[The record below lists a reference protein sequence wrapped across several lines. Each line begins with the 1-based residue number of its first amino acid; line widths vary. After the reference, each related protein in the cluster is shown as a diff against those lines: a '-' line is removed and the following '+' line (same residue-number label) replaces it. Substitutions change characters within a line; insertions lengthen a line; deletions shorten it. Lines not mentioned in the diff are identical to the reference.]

1 MANDRNAGRKP
12 ILTEKIVADI
22 RERISAGESVS
33 ALAAEYGVSRQALY
47 KRLKA
52 DSLTKEIR
60 IDYLV
65 DGELCSS
72 IYVDSP
78 RQNVRVVNYV
88 SALSRR
94 AFGYDEHPGMGS
106 LNEFLKDRYLKSRGM
121 TGLSDMLLLD
131 EKKAASTVNDLI
143 CKGGLGEERIVVSE
157 GTYIPR
163 FEFSASDRVISRT
176 DTDGYQMKAITCD
189 RRFFVKSQALFAG
202 LAMRDW
208 AVEVISSDICRQLA
222 IPCVVQRPCRFVYEG
237 LVYDGVYSDNFEL
250 DGYTF
255 ISFDRLLERS
265 GRSSRDDEFISLKAI
280 DKMKWCASALS
291 DIGGLP
297 YEATLKYMLDLAV
310 IDCLVGN
317 VDRHTRNFGLFY
329 NAGSGRFEIPL
340 VFDNGMGLFEHDN
353 YRDKYES
360 FEAAMN
366 NVYVAPYGEDPFEMM
381 NLLFDEFDLTDI
393 YPGLR
398 EVTYPDALTT
408 PFALEYERRMI
419 DLVRSKTDK

>member
-12 ILTEKIVADI
+12 IVSDEMLTKI

-33 ALAAEYGVSRQALY
+33 YIAAEFGVSRQALY

-52 DSLTKEIR
+52 GGAQDEIR

-72 IYVDSP
+72 IYVDKQ

-88 SALSRR
+88 AALSRR
-94 AFGYDEHPGMGS
+94 AFGYNEHPGMDS
-106 LNEFLKDRYLKSRGM
+106 LNAFLKERYLKSRGV
-121 TGLSDMLLLD
+121 TEFSDMLLLD
-131 EKKAASTVNDLI
+131 KKNAAVHIRDLT
-143 CKGGLGEERIVVSE
+143 CTDGNSEERIVVSE
-157 GTYIPR
+157 GEYIPR
-163 FEFSASDRVISRT
+163 FEFSASDRVLTRT
-176 DTDGYQMKAITCD
+176 DTDGFQMKAITCD
-189 RRFFVKSQALFAG
+189 RRFFVKSQAFFAG
-202 LAMRDW
+202 VPMRDW
-208 AVEVISSDICRQLA
+208 AVEVIASDMCRQLG
-222 IPCVVQRPCRFVYEG
+222 IPCVVQRPCRFVYERRE
-237 LVYDGVYSDNFEL
+237 YDGVYSDNFEL

-255 ISFDRLLERS
+255 ISFERLLERGS
-265 GRSSRDDEFISLKAI
+265 RSSRDEEFISLKAI

-291 DIGGLP
+291 DAGGVQ
-297 YEATLKYMLDLAV
+297 YEAALRYMLDLAV

-360 FEAAMN
+360 FGAAMN

-381 NLLFDEFDLTDI
+381 NMLFDEFDLADI

-398 EVTYPDALTT
+398 KMIYPDILAT
-408 PFALEYERRMI
+408 PYALEYERRMI